1 MEIAPTPKGFSPGI
15 RLSGAVSVLKH
26 GSDVQA
32 LVVGKQGSNRYVL
45 QIAGH
50 RLTAHSSLNLQ
61 LGQALRARVDA
72 QAGTVYLRV
81 QNEQSHSLRVFLQQQ
96 GLPVDKSA
104 EAVVRSFVRSGL
116 PLDPAEIR
124 QARALLQR
132 VRTPAERSARLV
144 AILWDKGARPS
155 EDFVHSL
162 FSAVE
167 GEPSDSGTEG
177 RRQDSGR
184 HSYGNPH
191 RHDDNPGDGAE
202 SGAHEGQDPE
212 KQDSHKQGE
221 EDAYE
226 EDEEVSSTE
235 AVTPLQL
242 FNALKGR
249 EGRWLVVPFA
259 LQGSEE
265 SYRGSLRLFLD
276 GTSGEYRIAVCTVR
290 EERVSFD
297 IAWNRGAA
305 VAHLYPRDEQS
316 EQRVAAEVEEL
327 ERRLA
332 PFGIAEVRVHE
343 STEFFD
349 GFSTD
354 EAADIIPRIDER
366 A

>member
-167 GEPSDSGTEG
+167 GEPSDTGSEG
-177 RRQDSGR
+177 RRQDPGR
-184 HSYGNPH
+184 HSHENPS
-191 RHDDNPGDGAE
+191 DDADG
-202 SGAHEGQDPE
+202 GAHEGQEPE
-212 KQDSHKQGE
+212 KQDPDKQGE
-221 EDAYE
+221 EDGDE
-226 EDEEVSSTE
+226 EDEEVSSSE

-305 VAHLYPRDEQS
+305 LAHLYPRDEQS
-316 EQRVAAEVEEL
+316 ERRVTAEVKEL